1 MYKLKR
7 ILPFRYVNCACFVVK
22 RNNVSYWKKVQVFQI
37 LSTNFWYYLTCRVP
51 SASVSCDISEIAG
64 VTSVVVKP
72 LNHQDQD
79 ALIDKWRSTR
89 IILVEL
95 KLMRLKKIKLLTTLH
110 PENQIQKIKHVK
122 HALKCHSNC
131 TSRHSTLSRHGSTP
145 FLSFRYVGFSH

>member
-7 ILPFRYVNCACFVVK
+7 ILPFRYVNCACFV
-22 RNNVSYWKKVQVFQI
+22 SYWKKVQVFQI
-37 LSTNFWYYLTCRVP
+37 LSTIFWYYLTCRVP

-64 VTSVVVKP
+64 MTFVVVKP
-72 LNHQDQD
+72 LNNQD
-79 ALIDKWRSTR
+79 ALINKWRSTR

-95 KLMRLKKIKLLTTLH
+95 NHMRLKKIKLLTTWH
-110 PENQIQKIKHVK
+110 PENQIQKVKHVK

-145 FLSFRYVGFSH
+145 FLSFRYVEFSH